1 VVFRWKSCPKCK
13 GDVWLDQDDYGWYE
27 QCTICDYLCSLDGIK
42 YIDGMES
49 AIVTRQDNTRI
60 YPLHPL
66 LETLK
71 STMKAKVQEARVYI
85 LTELSKGE
93 LEKRQLR
100 LRMRGEGIIKYAFET
115 ALKELKDSGMVVANK
130 AKRKGNRAKLALAT

>member
-1 VVFRWKSCPKCK
+1 MVFRCKSCPKCK

-27 QCTICDYLCSLDGIK
+27 QCTICDYLCSLEGIM
-42 YIDGMES
+42 YIDGVER
-49 AIVTRQDNTRI
+49 AVVTRQDNTRM
-60 YPLHPL
+60 YPLYPL
-66 LETLK
+66 IETLK
-71 STMKAKVQEARVYI
+71 ATMKTKVQEARVYI

-100 LRMRGEGIIKYAFET
+100 LRMTGEGIIKYAFET
-115 ALKELKDSGMVVANK
+115 ALKELKDTGTVVANK